1 MPKINKDLNFQPSK
15 SVQKLWFN
23 SKKAEKNY
31 SGVRLPGFYNTSG
44 FALDA
49 VLFFIMLGLEVLGVY
64 NLLLVGDLAI
74 IMALGLIALDIIF
87 AFMAH
92 ANHANKLI
100 NLNYSIIASDP
111 RQQQKYRQQANG
123 LKKIVSFIGKFG
135 ILVLAIFKIAAFQ
148 GLLGYFNGLSLFII
162 ATYMVV
168 AYIHLYHTGYFL
180 YEVITSIAFKQQESK
195 FIKGNTK
202 KYEVD
207 EETPFAHDFST
218 TKELREFEANK
229 RKLYIDT
236 HKHDDG
242 KFHYVI
248 ESPGI
253 FDDEDVSLFVG
264 HQKNENRA
272 ELAIECLKFQMAI
285 YGGAS

>member
-1 MPKINKDLNFQPSK
+1 MPKIDKDLNFKPSK

-31 SGVRLPGFYNTSG
+31 SGVRLPGFYGTSG

-49 VLFFIMLGLEVLGVY
+49 VLFVIMLGLEVLGVY
-64 NLLLVGDLAI
+64 NLLIVGDLAI
-74 IMALGLIALDIIF
+74 IMAMGLIALDIIF

-100 NLNYSIIASDP
+100 NINYSIIATDS
-111 RQQQKYRQQANG
+111 RQQQNFKQQANG
-123 LKKIVSFIGKFG
+123 LRKVISYIGKFG
-135 ILVLAIFKIAAFQ
+135 IVGLAIFKIAAFQ

-162 ATYMVV
+162 ATYLVV

-180 YEVITSIAFKQQESK
+180 YEVIASIAFNRQKSK
-195 FIKGNTK
+195 FIGGNK
-202 KYEVD
+202 DFEVA
-207 EETPFAHDFST
+207 EETPFTHDFST
-218 TKELREFEANK
+218 TKELKEFEANH
-229 RKLYIDT
+229 RRLYMDKG
-236 HKHDDG
+236 KHTDD
-242 KFHYVI
+242 KFHFVI

-272 ELAIECLKFQMAI
+272 ELAVECLKFQMSI
-285 YGGAS
+285 YGSSN